1 MKREQQQRTDKDDE
15 IVGPAKLHAGHSR
28 RMLGTGAG
36 AKQAWRNDA
45 EHPLT
50 LAYVKGQLIRGNEK
64 HSAMQR
70 YEAGDA
76 YRAAC
81 EASQRKTR
89 DSTDMNIVSGGK
101 REGMNERTLDAFAWL
116 RAVESGLGEEDRR
129 IVRLVC
135 GEGWFPSEAVR
146 AAFGHNH
153 YKYAVVPR
161 FNEALDHLIEA
172 IAKGRPHS
180 EGRLRFDD

>member
-1 MKREQQQRTDKDDE
+1 
-15 IVGPAKLHAGHSR
+15 
-28 RMLGTGAG
+28 
-36 AKQAWRNDA
+36 
-45 EHPLT
+45 
-50 LAYVKGQLIRGNEK
+50 
-64 HSAMQR
+64 
-70 YEAGDA
+70 
-76 YRAAC
+76 
-81 EASQRKTR
+81 
-89 DSTDMNIVSGGK
+89 
-101 REGMNERTLDAFAWL
+101 MNERTLDAFAWL